1 MGYLFVAPAD
11 FGRRRGAAQSR
22 RVRSPAFRHA
32 DRFLCARAGRNR
44 NGKEVGKQER
54 GAVPSQGSP
63 VLKVRLSALI
73 ATAPLAGA
81 AIAGPSDYVF
91 LPAVSYGER
100 EIDFKYSGAGKKN
113 DPTEQAESLGVGY
126 GF

>member
-1 MGYLFVAPAD
+1 MGYVGVAPAD

-44 NGKEVGKQER
+44 NGNEVGQQER
-54 GAVPSQGSP
+54 GAVTSQGSP
-63 VLKVRLSALI
+63 VLKVRLFALI

-81 AIAGPSDYVF
+81 AIAGPSDYLF
-91 LPAVSYGER
+91 LPPLSYRARGT
-100 EIDFKYSGAGKKN
+100 AL
-113 DPTEQAESLGVGY
+113 Q
-126 GF
+126 